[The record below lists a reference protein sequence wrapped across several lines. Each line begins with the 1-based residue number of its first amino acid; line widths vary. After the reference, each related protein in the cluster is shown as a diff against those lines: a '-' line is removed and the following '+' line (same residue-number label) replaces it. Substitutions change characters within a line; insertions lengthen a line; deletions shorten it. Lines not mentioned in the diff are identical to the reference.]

1 MNHTLGI
8 GSKNLYEFT
17 ACQRFYL
24 GYLRSRYT
32 ISLSYASFFDDNTL
46 VFELDNH
53 LEKPGFKLYM
63 GKYRWKSGE
72 YVSHEFIQL
81 HQEWH
86 HFCFLLRSSQLNTSA
101 MVSDMKM
108 YVDGTLV
115 QEGNILLFLVN

>member
-8 GSKNLYEFT
+8 GTKNLYEFT

-24 GYLRSRYT
+24 GYLRSQYT

-46 VFELDNH
+46 VFELNPH
-53 LEKPGFKLYM
+53 PEKTGWKLYM
-63 GKYRWKSGE
+63 CKNRYKNGE
-72 YVSHEFIQL
+72 CVSHEFIQL

-101 MVSDMKM
+101 MESDMKM